1 MFNQNKKIQIIT
13 TKVLKINSET
23 IKSLDEY
30 DDNES
35 NSTAE
40 EKNYDRCRIKD
51 ESSIGDMDSD
61 RDKAPIECDIDL
73 LEIYDVPESLLL
85 VARRTLSM

>member
-1 MFNQNKKIQIIT
+1 M
-13 TKVLKINSET
+13 LKINYET

-61 RDKAPIECDIDL
+61 YDKAPLNVIL
-73 LEIYDVPESLLL
+73 IYWRYVMYLGLF
-85 VARRTLSM
+85 